1 MELREDVG
9 MVVDSPV
16 VPPRDS
22 FTEVN
27 MLVNAFAWPRMA
39 AAVAAAGTA
48 LIVGGASSA
57 RAQSATVP
65 DVGQVAPDFTASG
78 ATRYGVLRD
87 PISLAALRGKTVVLA
102 IFFKARTKG

>member
-1 MELREDVG
+1 
-9 MVVDSPV
+9 
-16 VPPRDS
+16 
-22 FTEVN
+22 

-39 AAVAAAGTA
+39 ATVAAAGTA

-65 DVGQVAPDFTASG
+65 DVGQVAPGFTAPG

-87 PISLAALRGKTVVLA
+87 SISLAALRGKTVVLA
-102 IFFKARTKG
+102 FFFKARTKG

>member
-57 RAQSATVP
+57 RAQSATAP

-102 IFFKARTKG
+102 FFFKARTKG

>member
-1 MELREDVG
+1 
-9 MVVDSPV
+9 
-16 VPPRDS
+16 
-22 FTEVN
+22 

-48 LIVGGASSA
+48 LIEDGASSA

-65 DVGQVAPDFTASG
+65 DVGQVAPNFTASC

-102 IFFKARTKG
+102 FFFKARTKG

>member
-48 LIVGGASSA
+48 LIVGGASSV

-102 IFFKARTKG
+102 FFFKARTKG